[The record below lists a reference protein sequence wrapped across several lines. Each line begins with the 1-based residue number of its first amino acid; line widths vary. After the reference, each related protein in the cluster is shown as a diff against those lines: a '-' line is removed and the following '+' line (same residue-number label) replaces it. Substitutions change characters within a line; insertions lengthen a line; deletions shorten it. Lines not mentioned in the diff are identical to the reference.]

1 MGDLLDFVLLLVTV
15 RALWRLLSGV
25 MRGMKNRPPPAASRF
40 STSSTFSQGAP
51 EHGVQ
56 MARDPVCGTF
66 VVPER
71 AVSLTDGTSRVYFCS
86 ASCRDRY
93 RPQHV
98 EGRAS

>member
-1 MGDLLDFVLLLVTV
+1 MGDLLDLVLLLVTV

-25 MRGMKNRPPPAASRF
+25 MTGMKHRRPSAA
-40 STSSTFSQGAP
+40 STSSTSSQSAP

-66 VVPER
+66 VVPDR
-71 AVSLTDGTSRVYFCS
+71 AVSLADGTSRVYFCS
-86 ASCRDRY
+86 TSCRDRY
-93 RPQHV
+93 RPEHV